1 MTVSANVVA
10 ALPQYDLGAE
20 VGRGGMGVVYAAV
33 HRPLGRA
40 VAVKRLPGVLAS
52 DERMSARF
60 AHEARLLA
68 RLDHPHI
75 VPVYDYVQD
84 RGEHLLVMEKLDG
97 GTVWSKFTGPGL
109 TPAQTC
115 ALGLAML
122 SGLHAAHGAGVLHLD
137 VKPKNLLFTA
147 GGVLKVADFGISQV
161 VSEGATLVTHGG
173 QVLGTPAYLSP
184 EQALGNPLSPA
195 ADVYGAATV
204 LYELLSGRL
213 PFDSGGGALAMIQ
226 RHVYHQPR
234 PLVEVPNPLA
244 RVIMRGI
251 ERDPRARYRNAETF
265 AVDLATAAAE
275 TFGRDWLL
283 QLDIPVHLT
292 PQVAAATRP
301 STATTLSSSPT
312 LTQPPFPG
320 PPSVSPH
327 GPASHSASS
336 HPSWPTPSATG
347 GTPSTSHGPLPTSPT
362 SHGALPPAPTSPGA
376 LTSASTSH
384 GALNIPVRATLVD
397 PPPTPAQLGAQT
409 LVPASQL
416 LSEPQ
421 PRSEPKPA
429 RWPALA
435 AATAAALM
443 IAVPLATPGRDLP
456 VLTADLSK
464 PVPVGTGDPATARL
478 AITAAGITLADV
490 PASTNPAAASD
501 ATTPNP
507 ADTNP
512 KPGGSGDPANPAA
525 SPLTFELPGASRWV
539 VGGAAVATVTSGGQS
554 ADYSL
559 QPLTHPLISIM
570 GAGSAVLL
578 LFTLAYLESILRSL
592 RRRQAGTA
600 AVVAAAPLGFG
611 LGVAVWLLPS
621 VLLRHTPDLWP
632 ALVCGGLGVVAA
644 VCTAAAT
651 RRSALR

>member
-97 GTVWSKFTGPGL
+97 GTVWSKFTGSGV
-109 TPAQTC
+109 TPAMSC
-115 ALGLAML
+115 AYGLAML
-122 SGLHAAHGAGVLHLD
+122 SGLHAAHEAGVLHLD

-173 QVLGTPAYLSP
+173 QVLGTPAYLAP

-204 LYELLSGRL
+204 LYELVSGRL

-226 RHVYHQPR
+226 RHVYQQPR
-234 PLVEVPNPLA
+234 PLVEVPDPLA

-251 ERDPRARYRNAETF
+251 ERDPESRYRNAETF
-265 AVDLATAAAE
+265 AVDLASAAAE
-275 TFGRDWLL
+275 VFGRDWLL
-283 QLDIPVHLT
+283 RLGTPIHLT
-292 PQVAAATRP
+292 PHVAAATTR
-301 STATTLSSSPT
+301 
-312 LTQPPFPG
+312 PG
-320 PPSVSPH
+320 PTP
-327 GPASHSASS
+327 
-336 HPSWPTPSATG
+336 PTVP
-347 GTPSTSHGPLPTSPT
+347 
-362 SHGALPPAPTSPGA
+362 SPGHSSLGHPRA
-376 LTSASTSH
+376 TLD
-384 GALNIPVRATLVD
+384 LPVRATLTD
-397 PPPTPAQLGAQT
+397 TPPPPVHLGAES

-416 LSEPQ
+416 LTT
-421 PRSEPKPA
+421 PKPT
-429 RWPALA
+429 RWLAL
-435 AATAAALM
+435 TAALTAALL
-443 IAVPLATPGRDLP
+443 LALPFTIPPRDLP
-456 VLTADLSK
+456 IHAADLTK
-464 PVPVGTGDPATARL
+464 PLTLGQGNPTTARL
-478 AITAAGITLADV
+478 TVTAAGITLADV
-490 PASTNPAAASD
+490 PAV
-501 ATTPNP
+501 ATTPTS
-507 ADTNP
+507 ADTTSP
-512 KPGGSGDPANPAA
+512 DTPTPGT
-525 SPLTFELPGASRWV
+525 SPLTFALPGASRWI
-539 VGGAAVATVTSGGQS
+539 VGGAAVATVTSDGRS
-554 ADYSL
+554 TDYSL

-592 RRRQAGTA
+592 RRRPAGTGTGTG
-600 AVVAAAPLGFG
+600 AVVVAAPLGFG
-611 LGVAVWLLPS
+611 LGVAVWFLPS
-621 VLLRHTPDLWP
+621 VLLRHAPDLWP
-632 ALVCGGLGVVAA
+632 ALVCGGLGAVAA
-644 VCTAAAT
+644 VCTAVVA

>member
-10 ALPQYDLGAE
+10 ALPQYELGAE

-97 GTVWSKFTGPGL
+97 GTVWSRFTGSGI
-109 TPAQTC
+109 TPASSC

-122 SGLHAAHGAGVLHLD
+122 AGLHAAHGAGVLHLD

-226 RHVYHQPR
+226 RHVYQQPR
-234 PLVEVPNPLA
+234 PLIEVPNPLA

-251 ERDPRARYRNAETF
+251 ERDPQARYRNAETF
-265 AVDLATAAAE
+265 AVDLAGAAAE
-275 TFGRDWLL
+275 VFGRDWLL
-283 QLDIPVHLT
+283 RLDAPVHLS
-292 PQVAAATRP
+292 PHVAAACTRP
-301 STATTLSSSPT
+301 AT
-312 LTQPPFPG
+312 G
-320 PPSVSPH
+320 PSVPRE
-327 GPASHSASS
+327 
-336 HPSWPTPSATG
+336 T
-347 GTPSTSHGPLPTSPT
+347 LD
-362 SHGALPPAPTSPGA
+362 
-376 LTSASTSH
+376 
-384 GALNIPVRATLVD
+384 IPVRATFVD
-397 PPPTPAQLGAQT
+397 TPSTPVRLGAQT
-409 LVPASQL
+409 LVPAARVL
-416 LSEPQ
+416 AA
-421 PRSEPKPA
+421 PKPA
-429 RWPALA
+429 RWFALA
-435 AATAAALM
+435 AGLAAAVLL
-443 IAVPLATPGRDLP
+443 AVPFAVPDRDLP
-456 VLTADLSK
+456 VLDVDLSK
-464 PVPVGTGDPATARL
+464 PVSVGQGDPATARL
-478 AITAAGITLADV
+478 AVTAVGITLADV
-490 PASTNPAAASD
+490 PAAVPADAPAAGRAGG
-501 ATTPNP
+501 TP
-507 ADTNP
+507 
-512 KPGGSGDPANPAA
+512 A
-525 SPLTFELPGASRWV
+525 SPDGGVPPDSTATSPLAFELPGASRWI
-539 VGGAAVATVTSGGQS
+539 VGGAAVATVTADGKS

-559 QPLTHPLISIM
+559 RPVAHPMISIM

-578 LFTLAYLESILRSL
+578 LFALAYLESVLRSL

-600 AVVAAAPLGFG
+600 AVVVTAPLGFA

-632 ALVCGGLGVVAA
+632 ALVCGGLGVAAA
-644 VCTAAAT
+644 VCTAVAA
-651 RRSALR
+651 RRWALR

>member
-10 ALPQYDLGAE
+10 ALPQYDIGGE
-20 VGRGGMGVVYAAV
+20 IGRGGMGVVYAAV

-84 RGEHLLVMEKLDG
+84 LGEHLLVMEKLDG
-97 GTVWSKFTGPGL
+97 GTVWSKFTGSGV
-109 TPAQTC
+109 TPASSC
-115 ALGLAML
+115 AFGLAML

-226 RHVYHQPR
+226 RHVHQQPR
-234 PLVEVPNPLA
+234 PLIEVPDPLA

-251 ERDPRARYRNAETF
+251 ERDPQARYRNAETF
-265 AVDLATAAAE
+265 AVDLAGAAAE
-275 TFGRDWLL
+275 LFGRDWLL
-283 QLDIPVHLT
+283 RLGTPVHLT
-292 PQVAAATRP
+292 PHVAAAGTRP
-301 STATTLSSSPT
+301 AGTGLSVPRETLD
-312 LTQPPFPG
+312 
-320 PPSVSPH
+320 
-327 GPASHSASS
+327 
-336 HPSWPTPSATG
+336 
-347 GTPSTSHGPLPTSPT
+347 
-362 SHGALPPAPTSPGA
+362 
-376 LTSASTSH
+376 
-384 GALNIPVRATLVD
+384 IPVRATLVD
-397 PPPTPAQLGAQT
+397 TPPTPARLGAQT
-409 LVPASQL
+409 LVPAAQVMAA
-416 LSEPQ
+416 
-421 PRSEPKPA
+421 PKPA
-429 RWPALA
+429 RWFAFA
-435 AATAAALM
+435 AAFAAALL
-443 IAVPLATPGRDLP
+443 IALPFAAPGRDLP
-456 VLTADLSK
+456 VHAADLSK
-464 PVPVGTGDPATARL
+464 PVLIGEGGNPATARL
-478 AITAAGITLADV
+478 TVTAAGIPLADV
-490 PASTNPAAASD
+490 PATPKASD
-501 ATTPNP
+501 AP
-507 ADTNP
+507 ATSATSP
-512 KPGGSGDPANPAA
+512 
-525 SPLTFELPGASRWV
+525 SPLAFELPGASRWI
-539 VGGAAVATVTSGGQS
+539 VGGAVVATVTADGKST
-554 ADYSL
+554 DYSL

-570 GAGSAVLL
+570 GAGGVVLL
-578 LFTLAYLESILRSL
+578 LFALAYLESILRSL
-592 RRRQAGTA
+592 RRHQAGPA
-600 AVVAAAPLGFG
+600 AVIAAAPLGFG

-632 ALVCGGLGVVAA
+632 ALVCGGLGVAAA
-644 VCTAAAT
+644 VCTAVAT

>member
-10 ALPQYDLGAE
+10 ALPQYE
-20 VGRGGMGVVYAAV
+20 VGGEIGRGGMGVVYAAV

-97 GTVWSKFTGPGL
+97 GTVWSRFTGPGV
-109 TPAQTC
+109 TPAESC

-122 SGLHAAHGAGVLHLD
+122 AGLHAAHGAGVLHLD

-147 GGVLKVADFGISQV
+147 GGVLKVADFGIAQV

-173 QVLGTPAYLSP
+173 QVLGTPAYLAP

-204 LYELLSGRL
+204 LYELVSGRL

-234 PLVEVPNPLA
+234 PLVEVPQPLA

-251 ERDPRARYRNAETF
+251 ERDPQARYRNAETF
-265 AVDLATAAAE
+265 AADLSTAAAE
-275 TFGRDWLL
+275 VFGRDWLL
-283 QLDIPVHLT
+283 RLNTPVHLT
-292 PQVAAATRP
+292 PHVAAATP
-301 STATTLSSSPT
+301 HPAASHPAASAHPAAT
-312 LTQPPFPG
+312 
-320 PPSVSPH
+320 H
-327 GPASHSASS
+327 PASAHPAAAATHPATAFHPASAS
-336 HPSWPTPSATG
+336 H
-347 GTPSTSHGPLPTSPT
+347 
-362 SHGALPPAPTSPGA
+362 PAPTLA
-376 LTSASTSH
+376 ATSAPMPRER
-384 GALNIPVRATLVD
+384 LDLPVRATLVD
-397 PPPTPAQLGAQT
+397 TPPTPAQLGGAEPLIPAAQVLT
-409 LVPASQL
+409 A
-416 LSEPQ
+416 
-421 PRSEPKPA
+421 PKPT
-429 RWPALA
+429 RWFTLA
-435 AATAAALM
+435 ATVAAALM
-443 IAVPLATPGRDLP
+443 IAIPFTAPGRDLP
-456 VLTADLSK
+456 VVAADLSK
-464 PVPVGTGDPATARL
+464 PVAVGQGNPATARL
-478 AITAAGITLADV
+478 AVTVAGITLADV
-490 PASTNPAAASD
+490 PATTGEPRAADGSTP
-501 ATTPNP
+501 
-507 ADTNP
+507 
-512 KPGGSGDPANPAA
+512 PGGPLAT
-525 SPLTFELPGASRWV
+525 SPLTFELPGAGRWI
-539 VGGAAVATVTSGGQS
+539 VGGAAVATVTADGKSV
-554 ADYSL
+554 DYSL
-559 QPLTHPLISIM
+559 QPVTHPVVSIM

-592 RRRQAGTA
+592 RRRQAGA
-600 AVVAAAPLGFG
+600 GAVAVAAPLGFG

-632 ALVCGGLGVVAA
+632 ALVCGGLGVAAA
-644 VCTAAAT
+644 VCTALAT
-651 RRSALR
+651 RRSAALR

>member
-10 ALPQYDLGAE
+10 ALPQYDVGAE

-97 GTVWSKFTGPGL
+97 GTVWSKFTGSGV
-109 TPAQTC
+109 TPATSC
-115 ALGLAML
+115 AYGLAML
-122 SGLHAAHGAGVLHLD
+122 SGLHAAHEAGVLHLD

-173 QVLGTPAYLSP
+173 QVLGTPAYLAP

-234 PLVEVPNPLA
+234 PLTEVPDPLA

-251 ERDPRARYRNAETF
+251 ERDPESRYRNAETF

-275 TFGRDWLL
+275 VFGRDWLL
-283 QLDIPVHLT
+283 RLGTPIHLT
-292 PQVAAATRP
+292 PHVAAATTRPHPTSLTVP
-301 STATTLSSSPT
+301 STTLPSPGSSSPT
-312 LTQPPFPG
+312 FASPNHHFPRD
-320 PPSVSPH
+320 
-327 GPASHSASS
+327 
-336 HPSWPTPSATG
+336 T
-347 GTPSTSHGPLPTSPT
+347 
-362 SHGALPPAPTSPGA
+362 
-376 LTSASTSH
+376 
-384 GALNIPVRATLVD
+384 LNLPVRATLTD
-397 PPPTPAQLGAQT
+397 TPPPPVHLGAQT
-409 LVPASQL
+409 LVPAAQL
-416 LSEPQ
+416 LTA
-421 PRSEPKPA
+421 PKPT
-429 RWPALA
+429 RWLALA
-435 AATAAALM
+435 AALTGALM
-443 IAVPLATPGRDLP
+443 LALPFTVPGRALP
-456 VLTADLSK
+456 VHAADLTK
-464 PVPVGTGDPATARL
+464 PLSLGHGNPTTAHL
-478 AITAAGITLADV
+478 TVTAAGITLADV
-490 PASTNPAAASD
+490 PAVTTAPTSPD
-501 ATTPNP
+501 ATSPDAPTPP
-507 ADTNP
+507 P
-512 KPGGSGDPANPAA
+512 
-525 SPLTFELPGASRWV
+525 SPLTFELPGASRWI
-539 VGGAAVATVTSGGQS
+539 VGGAAVATVTSDGQS

-592 RRRQAGTA
+592 RRRPVSAAAGSGAGSRAGTG
-600 AVVAAAPLGFG
+600 AVVVAAPLGFG

-632 ALVCGGLGVVAA
+632 ALVCGGLGAVAA
-644 VCTAAAT
+644 VCTAVAA

>member
-10 ALPQYDLGAE
+10 ALPQYELGAE

-97 GTVWSKFTGPGL
+97 GTVWSKFTGSGV
-109 TPAQTC
+109 TPASSC
-115 ALGLAML
+115 AIGLAML

-184 EQALGNPLSPA
+184 EQALGNPLTPA

-226 RHVYHQPR
+226 RHVYQQPR
-234 PLVEVPNPLA
+234 PLIEVPDPLA

-251 ERDPRARYRNAETF
+251 ERDPQARYRNAETF
-265 AVDLATAAAE
+265 AVDLAAAAAE
-275 TFGRDWLL
+275 VFGRDWLL
-283 QLDIPVHLT
+283 RLGAPVHLS
-292 PQVAAATRP
+292 PHVAAAGTRP
-301 STATTLSSSPT
+301 AS
-312 LTQPPFPG
+312 G
-320 PPSVSPH
+320 PSVPRE
-327 GPASHSASS
+327 
-336 HPSWPTPSATG
+336 T
-347 GTPSTSHGPLPTSPT
+347 LD
-362 SHGALPPAPTSPGA
+362 
-376 LTSASTSH
+376 
-384 GALNIPVRATLVD
+384 IPVRATLVD
-397 PPPTPAQLGAQT
+397 APPTPVRLGAET
-409 LVPASQL
+409 LVPAAQL
-416 LSEPQ
+416 LAAAA
-421 PRSEPKPA
+421 PKPA
-429 RWPALA
+429 RWFALA
-435 AATAAALM
+435 AALAAVVM
-443 IAVPLATPGRDLP
+443 ITIPFTVPGRDLP
-456 VLTADLSK
+456 TLDVDLSK
-464 PVPVGTGDPATARL
+464 PVSVGQGDPATARL
-478 AITAAGITLADV
+478 AVTAAGITLADV
-490 PASTNPAAASD
+490 PASPAS
-501 ATTPNP
+501 
-507 ADTNP
+507 
-512 KPGGSGDPANPAA
+512 PAA
-525 SPLTFELPGASRWV
+525 SRLTSTAPPLAFELPGASRWI
-539 VGGAAVATVTSGGQS
+539 VGGAAVATVTADGRST
-554 ADYSL
+554 DYSL
-559 QPLTHPLISIM
+559 RPVTHPMISIM

-578 LFTLAYLESILRSL
+578 LFALAYLESILRSL
-592 RRRQAGTA
+592 RRRRAGTA
-600 AVVAAAPLGFG
+600 AVVAAAPLGFA

-632 ALVCGGLGVVAA
+632 ALVCGGLGVAAA
-644 VCTAAAT
+644 VCTAVAT

>member
-10 ALPQYDLGAE
+10 ALPQYELGAE

-97 GTVWSKFTGPGL
+97 GTVWSKFTGSGV
-109 TPAQTC
+109 TPASSC
-115 ALGLAML
+115 AIGLAML

-226 RHVYHQPR
+226 RHVYQQPR
-234 PLVEVPNPLA
+234 PLIEVPDPLA

-251 ERDPRARYRNAETF
+251 ERDPQARYRNAETF
-265 AVDLATAAAE
+265 AVDLAGAAAE
-275 TFGRDWLL
+275 VFGRDWLL
-283 QLDIPVHLT
+283 RLGEPVHLS
-292 PQVAAATRP
+292 PQVAAASTRP
-301 STATTLSSSPT
+301 
-312 LTQPPFPG
+312 
-320 PPSVSPH
+320 
-327 GPASHSASS
+327 
-336 HPSWPTPSATG
+336 ATG
-347 GTPSTSHGPLPTSPT
+347 
-362 SHGALPPAPTSPGA
+362 
-376 LTSASTSH
+376 SAVLRET
-384 GALNIPVRATLVD
+384 LDMPVRATLVD
-397 PPPTPAQLGAQT
+397 APSTPARLGSQT
-409 LVPASQL
+409 LVPAAQVL
-416 LSEPQ
+416 AATAA
-421 PRSEPKPA
+421 PKPA
-429 RWPALA
+429 RWFALA
-435 AATAAALM
+435 AALAAAVM
-443 IAVPLATPGRDLP
+443 ITIPFALPGRALP
-456 VLTADLSK
+456 ALDVDLSK
-464 PVPVGTGDPATARL
+464 PVTVGQGNPATARL
-478 AITAAGITLADV
+478 AVTAVGITLADV
-490 PASTNPAAASD
+490 PASPPAPASTSSSEP
-501 ATTPNP
+501 ASTPSSPTT
-507 ADTNP
+507 
-512 KPGGSGDPANPAA
+512 SL
-525 SPLTFELPGASRWV
+525 SFELPGASRWI
-539 VGGAAVATVTSGGQS
+539 VGGAAVATVTADGQS
-554 ADYSL
+554 TDYSL
-559 QPLTHPLISIM
+559 RPVTHPMISIM

-578 LFTLAYLESILRSL
+578 LFALAYLESILRSL
-592 RRRQAGTA
+592 RRRRAGTA
-600 AVVAAAPLGFG
+600 AVVASAPLGFA

-632 ALVCGGLGVVAA
+632 ALVCGGLGVAA
-644 VCTAAAT
+644 ALCTAVAT

>member
-10 ALPQYDLGAE
+10 ALPQYDIGAE

-97 GTVWSKFTGPGL
+97 GTVWSKFTGSGV
-109 TPAQTC
+109 TPALSC
-115 ALGLAML
+115 AFGLAML
-122 SGLHAAHGAGVLHLD
+122 SGLHAAHEAGVLHLD

-173 QVLGTPAYLSP
+173 QVLGTPAYLAP

-226 RHVYHQPR
+226 RHVYQQPR
-234 PLVEVPNPLA
+234 PLTEVPDPLA

-251 ERDPRARYRNAETF
+251 ERDPQSRYRNAETF
-265 AVDLATAAAE
+265 AVDLAGAAAE
-275 TFGRDWLL
+275 VFGRDWLL
-283 QLDIPVHLT
+283 RLGTPVHLT
-292 PQVAAATRP
+292 PQVAAASTRP
-301 STATTLSSSPT
+301 AA
-312 LTQPPFPG
+312 
-320 PPSVSPH
+320 
-327 GPASHSASS
+327 GPAAFAARE
-336 HPSWPTPSATG
+336 T
-347 GTPSTSHGPLPTSPT
+347 L
-362 SHGALPPAPTSPGA
+362 AL
-376 LTSASTSH
+376 
-384 GALNIPVRATLVD
+384 PVRATLAD
-397 PPPTPAQLGAQT
+397 TPPTPVRLGADT
-409 LVPASQL
+409 LVPAAQVL
-416 LSEPQ
+416 TAQVPAAQ
-421 PRSEPKPA
+421 VPAAQVPAAQVPAAPKPTT
-429 RWPALA
+429 RWFAPA
-435 AATAAALM
+435 AALAAALM
-443 IAVPLATPGRDLP
+443 IATPFAVPGRALP
-456 VLTADLSK
+456 VLAADLSK
-464 PVPVGTGDPATARL
+464 PVPVGEGDPTTARL
-478 AITAAGITLADV
+478 TVTAAGITLADV
-490 PASTNPAAASD
+490 PALSPD
-501 ATTPNP
+501 PPTT
-507 ADTNP
+507 
-512 KPGGSGDPANPAA
+512 

-539 VGGAAVATVTSGGQS
+539 VGGAAVATVTADGKST
-554 ADYSL
+554 DYSL
-559 QPLTHPLISIM
+559 QPPTHPLISIM

-578 LFTLAYLESILRSL
+578 LFALAYLESILRSL
-592 RRRQAGTA
+592 RRRPTGTGAGA
-600 AVVAAAPLGFG
+600 FAMAAPLGFG
-611 LGVAVWLLPS
+611 LGVAVWLLLS

-632 ALVCGGLGVVAA
+632 ALVCGGLGAVAA
-644 VCTAAAT
+644 VCTAVAA
-651 RRSALR
+651 RRSAAR

>member
-10 ALPQYDLGAE
+10 ALPQYELGAE

-97 GTVWSKFTGPGL
+97 GTVWSRFTGSGV
-109 TPAQTC
+109 TPASSC
-115 ALGLAML
+115 AIGLAML

-226 RHVYHQPR
+226 RHVHQQPR
-234 PLVEVPNPLA
+234 PLVEVPTPLA
-244 RVIMRGI
+244 QVIMRGL
-251 ERDPRARYRNAETF
+251 ERDPRSRYRNAETF
-265 AVDLATAAAE
+265 AVDLAGAAAE
-275 TFGRDWLL
+275 VFGRDWLL
-283 QLDIPVHLT
+283 RLGVPVHLS
-292 PQVAAATRP
+292 PHVAAAANR
-301 STATTLSSSPT
+301 SA
-312 LTQPPFPG
+312 PG
-320 PPSVSPH
+320 PAVPRES
-327 GPASHSASS
+327 
-336 HPSWPTPSATG
+336 
-347 GTPSTSHGPLPTSPT
+347 LD
-362 SHGALPPAPTSPGA
+362 L
-376 LTSASTSH
+376 
-384 GALNIPVRATLVD
+384 PVRATLVD
-397 PPPTPAQLGAQT
+397 TPATPVRLGAQP
-409 LVPASQL
+409 LVPAAQVL
-416 LSEPQ
+416 AAQGPA
-421 PRSEPKPA
+421 PKPA
-429 RWPALA
+429 RWFAAAAALA
-435 AATAAALM
+435 AAVM
-443 IAVPLATPGRDLP
+443 IAVPFTAPARDLP
-456 VLTADLSK
+456 VLDADLSK
-464 PVPVGTGDPATARL
+464 PVSAGQGDPVTARL
-478 AITAAGITLADV
+478 AVTAAGITLADV
-490 PASTNPAAASD
+490 PASPPAS
-501 ATTPNP
+501 TT
-507 ADTNP
+507 
-512 KPGGSGDPANPAA
+512 
-525 SPLTFELPGASRWV
+525 SPLTFELPGASRWI
-539 VGGAAVATVTSGGQS
+539 VGGAAVATVT
-554 ADYSL
+554 ADGRSTAYSL
-559 QPLTHPLISIM
+559 RPVTHPMISIM

-578 LFTLAYLESILRSL
+578 LFALAYLESVVRSL
-592 RRRQAGTA
+592 RRRQAGTG
-600 AVVAAAPLGFG
+600 AVVVAGPLGFV
-611 LGVAVWLLPS
+611 LGVAAWLLPS

-644 VCTAAAT
+644 VCAAVAA

>member
-20 VGRGGMGVVYAAV
+20 IGRGGMGVVYAAV

-97 GTVWSKFTGPGL
+97 GTVWSKFTGPGV
-109 TPAQTC
+109 TPAASC

-226 RHVYHQPR
+226 RHVYQQPR
-234 PLVEVPNPLA
+234 PLIEVPDPLA

-251 ERDPRARYRNAETF
+251 ERDPQARYRNAETF
-265 AVDLATAAAE
+265 AVDLAGAAAE
-275 TFGRDWLL
+275 VFGRDWLL
-283 QLDIPVHLT
+283 RLGTPVHLT
-292 PQVAAATRP
+292 PHVAAASTRP
-301 STATTLSSSPT
+301 AAGLSVPRETLD
-312 LTQPPFPG
+312 
-320 PPSVSPH
+320 
-327 GPASHSASS
+327 
-336 HPSWPTPSATG
+336 
-347 GTPSTSHGPLPTSPT
+347 
-362 SHGALPPAPTSPGA
+362 
-376 LTSASTSH
+376 
-384 GALNIPVRATLVD
+384 IPVRATLALAD
-397 PPPTPAQLGAQT
+397 TPSTPVRLGAQT
-409 LVPASQL
+409 LVPAAQVL
-416 LSEPQ
+416 AQ
-421 PRSEPKPA
+421 PKPA
-429 RWPALA
+429 RWFAVA
-435 AATAAALM
+435 AALAAALM
-443 IAVPLATPGRDLP
+443 IALPFTIPDRDLP
-456 VLTADLSK
+456 VHQADLSK
-464 PVPVGTGDPATARL
+464 PFTLGEGTPTTARL
-478 AITAAGITLADV
+478 TVTAVGITLADV
-490 PASTNPAAASD
+490 PASTPSTDTPAG
-501 ATTPNP
+501 TPGP
-507 ADTNP
+507 D
-512 KPGGSGDPANPAA
+512 DPATPG
-525 SPLTFELPGASRWV
+525 SPLAFELPGASRWI
-539 VGGAAVATVTSGGQS
+539 VGGAAVATVTADGKST
-554 ADYSL
+554 DYSL
-559 QPLTHPLISIM
+559 QPVTHPLISIM

-592 RRRQAGTA
+592 RRRQAGTG
-600 AVVAAAPLGFG
+600 AVVVAAPLGFG

-632 ALVCGGLGVVAA
+632 ALVCGGLGAVAA
-644 VCTAAAT
+644 VCTAVAA
-651 RRSALR
+651 RRSATALR

>member
-10 ALPQYDLGAE
+10 ALPQYDLGAQI
-20 VGRGGMGVVYAAV
+20 GRGGMGVVYAAV
-33 HRPLGRA
+33 HRPLGRP

-97 GTVWSKFTGPGL
+97 GTVWSKFVGAGV
-109 TPAQTC
+109 TPAETC
-115 ALGLAML
+115 AFGLAML

-226 RHVYHQPR
+226 RHVYQQPR
-234 PLVEVPNPLA
+234 ALIEVPDPLA
-244 RVIMRGI
+244 RVIMRGL
-251 ERDPRARYRNAETF
+251 ERDPQARYRNAETF
-265 AVDLATAAAE
+265 AVDLAGAAAE
-275 TFGRDWLL
+275 VFGRDWLL
-283 QLDIPVHLT
+283 RLGTPVHLT
-292 PQVAAATRP
+292 PQVAAAGTRP
-301 STATTLSSSPT
+301 ATA
-312 LTQPPFPG
+312 
-320 PPSVSPH
+320 PSV
-327 GPASHSASS
+327 
-336 HPSWPTPSATG
+336 
-347 GTPSTSHGPLPTSPT
+347 
-362 SHGALPPAPTSPGA
+362 PPETLA
-376 LTSASTSH
+376 
-384 GALNIPVRATLVD
+384 IPVRATLVD
-397 PPPTPAQLGAQT
+397 APSAPPVQLGAQT
-409 LVPASQL
+409 LVPAAQVLTPLTPLAPLAS
-416 LSEPQ
+416 
-421 PRSEPKPA
+421 PKPA
-429 RWPALA
+429 RWFALA
-435 AATAAALM
+435 AALAAVLM
-443 IAVPLATPGRDLP
+443 IAVPFTAPSRDLP
-456 VLTADLSK
+456 AVEADLSK
-464 PVPVGTGDPATARL
+464 PVPIGTGSPTTARL
-478 AITAAGITLADV
+478 TVTAAGITLADV
-490 PASTNPAAASD
+490 PALPEATAQPGSTTRPD
-501 ATTPNP
+501 A
-507 ADTNP
+507 
-512 KPGGSGDPANPAA
+512 
-525 SPLTFELPGASRWV
+525 PLTFELPGASRWI
-539 VGGAAVATVTSGGQS
+539 VGGAAVATVT
-554 ADYSL
+554 ADGNSQTYSL
-559 QPLTHPLISIM
+559 QPRTHPMISIM

-592 RRRQAGTA
+592 RRRQSGTA

-611 LGVAVWLLPS
+611 LGVAIWLLPS
-621 VLLRHTPDLWP
+621 VVLRHTPDLWP
-632 ALVCGGLGVVAA
+632 ALACGALGAIAA
-644 VCTAAAT
+644 VCTAVAT

>member
-10 ALPQYDLGAE
+10 ALPQYDIGAE
-20 VGRGGMGVVYAAV
+20 IGRGGMGVVYAAV

-84 RGEHLLVMEKLDG
+84 HGEHLLVMEKLDG
-97 GTVWSKFTGPGL
+97 GTVWSKFTGSGV
-109 TPAQTC
+109 TPASSC

-226 RHVYHQPR
+226 RHVYQQPR
-234 PLVEVPNPLA
+234 PLIEVPDPLA

-251 ERDPRARYRNAETF
+251 ERDPQVRYRNAETF
-265 AVDLATAAAE
+265 AVDLAGAAAE
-275 TFGRDWLL
+275 VFGRDWLL
-283 QLDIPVHLT
+283 RLGTPVHLT
-292 PQVAAATRP
+292 PQVAAAGTRP
-301 STATTLSSSPT
+301 AT
-312 LTQPPFPG
+312 G
-320 PPSVSPH
+320 PSVPRE
-327 GPASHSASS
+327 
-336 HPSWPTPSATG
+336 T
-347 GTPSTSHGPLPTSPT
+347 LD
-362 SHGALPPAPTSPGA
+362 
-376 LTSASTSH
+376 
-384 GALNIPVRATLVD
+384 IPVRATLVD
-397 PPPTPAQLGAQT
+397 APSTPVRLGSQT
-409 LVPASQL
+409 LVPAAQVL
-416 LSEPQ
+416 TQ
-421 PRSEPKPA
+421 PKPA
-429 RWPALA
+429 RWFAVA
-435 AATAAALM
+435 AALAAALM
-443 IAVPLATPGRDLP
+443 IALPLTIPDRDLP
-456 VLTADLSK
+456 VHQADLSK
-464 PVPVGTGDPATARL
+464 PFTLGEGNPTTARL
-478 AITAAGITLADV
+478 TVTAVGITLADV
-490 PASTNPAAASD
+490 PASTPSTAGTAGSD
-501 ATTPNP
+501 A
-507 ADTNP
+507 
-512 KPGGSGDPANPAA
+512 PANPGP
-525 SPLTFELPGASRWV
+525 PLTFELPGASRWI
-539 VGGAAVATVTSGGQS
+539 VGGAAVATVTADGKST
-554 ADYSL
+554 DYSL
-559 QPLTHPLISIM
+559 QPITHPVISIM

-592 RRRQAGTA
+592 RRRRHSGTG
-600 AVVAAAPLGFG
+600 AVVVAAPLGFG

-632 ALVCGGLGVVAA
+632 ALVCGGLGAVAA
-644 VCTAAAT
+644 VCTAVAT
-651 RRSALR
+651 RRSATALR

>member
-10 ALPQYDLGAE
+10 ALPQYELGAE

-84 RGEHLLVMEKLDG
+84 HGEHLLVMEKLDG
-97 GTVWSKFTGPGL
+97 GTVWSKFTGSGV
-109 TPAQTC
+109 TPASSC
-115 ALGLAML
+115 AIGLAML

-184 EQALGNPLSPA
+184 EQALGNPLTPA

-226 RHVYHQPR
+226 RHVYQQPR
-234 PLVEVPNPLA
+234 PLIEVPDPLA

-251 ERDPRARYRNAETF
+251 ERDPQARYRNAETF
-265 AVDLATAAAE
+265 AVDLAGAAAE
-275 TFGRDWLL
+275 VFGRDWLL
-283 QLDIPVHLT
+283 RLGAPVHLS
-292 PQVAAATRP
+292 PHVAAAGTRP
-301 STATTLSSSPT
+301 AS
-312 LTQPPFPG
+312 G
-320 PPSVSPH
+320 PSVPRE
-327 GPASHSASS
+327 
-336 HPSWPTPSATG
+336 T
-347 GTPSTSHGPLPTSPT
+347 LD
-362 SHGALPPAPTSPGA
+362 
-376 LTSASTSH
+376 
-384 GALNIPVRATLVD
+384 IPVRATLVD
-397 PPPTPAQLGAQT
+397 APPTPVRLGAET
-409 LVPASQL
+409 LVPAAQL
-416 LSEPQ
+416 LAATA
-421 PRSEPKPA
+421 PKPA
-429 RWPALA
+429 RWFALA
-435 AATAAALM
+435 AALAAVVM
-443 IAVPLATPGRDLP
+443 ITVPFTLPGRDLP
-456 VLTADLSK
+456 ALDVDLSK
-464 PVPVGTGDPATARL
+464 PVSVGQGNPATARL
-478 AITAAGITLADV
+478 AVTAAGITLADV
-490 PASTNPAAASD
+490 PASPPASSLTSSPASVPTD
-501 ATTPNP
+501 GTPTSP
-507 ADTNP
+507 D
-512 KPGGSGDPANPAA
+512 GGVRPDPSAPTA
-525 SPLTFELPGASRWV
+525 SPLAFELPGASRWI
-539 VGGAAVATVTSGGQS
+539 VGGAAVATVTADGQS
-554 ADYSL
+554 TDYSL
-559 QPLTHPLISIM
+559 RPVTHPMISIM

-578 LFTLAYLESILRSL
+578 LFALAYLESILRSL
-592 RRRQAGTA
+592 RRRRAGTA
-600 AVVAAAPLGFG
+600 AVVAAAPLGFA

-632 ALVCGGLGVVAA
+632 ALVCGGLGVAAA
-644 VCTAAAT
+644 VCTAVAT
-651 RRSALR
+651 RRFALR

>member
-1 MTVSANVVA
+1 VTVSANVVA
-10 ALPQYDLGAE
+10 ALPQYEVGAE
-20 VGRGGMGVVYAAV
+20 IGRGGMGVVYAAV

-97 GTVWSKFTGPGL
+97 GTVWSKFTGSGI
-109 TPAQTC
+109 TPASSC

-226 RHVYHQPR
+226 RHVYQQPR

-244 RVIMRGI
+244 LVIMRGI
-251 ERDPRARYRNAETF
+251 ERDPQARYRNAETF
-265 AVDLATAAAE
+265 AVDLAGAAAE
-275 TFGRDWLL
+275 VFGRDWLL
-283 QLDIPVHLT
+283 RLGAPVHLS
-292 PQVAAATRP
+292 PHVAAA
-301 STATTLSSSPT
+301 STHPAT
-312 LTQPPFPG
+312 G
-320 PPSVSPH
+320 PSVPRE
-327 GPASHSASS
+327 
-336 HPSWPTPSATG
+336 T
-347 GTPSTSHGPLPTSPT
+347 LD
-362 SHGALPPAPTSPGA
+362 L
-376 LTSASTSH
+376 
-384 GALNIPVRATLVD
+384 PVRATLVD
-397 PPPTPAQLGAQT
+397 APSAPVRLGAQT
-409 LVPASQL
+409 LVPAAEVLAASA
-416 LSEPQ
+416 
-421 PRSEPKPA
+421 PKPA
-429 RWPALA
+429 RWFGLAAALA
-435 AATAAALM
+435 AAVML
-443 IAVPLATPGRDLP
+443 AVPFAVPDRDLP
-456 VLTADLSK
+456 VLDVDLSK
-464 PVPVGTGDPATARL
+464 PVFAGQGDPATARL
-478 AITAAGITLADV
+478 AVTAAGITLADV
-490 PASTNPAAASD
+490 PASPAAVSASPPAGGTPGSADGGTQSD
-501 ATTPNP
+501 AQS
-507 ADTNP
+507 DTAAP
-512 KPGGSGDPANPAA
+512 TA
-525 SPLTFELPGASRWV
+525 SPLAFELPGASRWI
-539 VGGAAVATVTSGGQS
+539 VGGAAVATVTADGKS

-559 QPLTHPLISIM
+559 RPVTHPMISIM

-578 LFTLAYLESILRSL
+578 LFALAYLESILRSL
-592 RRRQAGTA
+592 RRRQVGTA
-600 AVVAAAPLGFG
+600 AVVVAAPLGFA

-632 ALVCGGLGVVAA
+632 ALVCGGLGVGAV
-644 VCTAAAT
+644 VCTAVAT